1 MYFCVLPFVSICMC
15 VCVLCRYD
23 PVRAEKE
30 ETLSLFD
37 IEELLGLPLVGV
49 IPESSTVL
57 TSTNLGQPIISMEDK
72 AGFAYLD
79 AVERYGLENT
89 WMLSILEGQCL

>member
-1 MYFCVLPFVSICMC
+1 MCDLYPSLCVITVR
-15 VCVLCRYD
+15 VRYD

-49 IPESSTVL
+49 IPESSSVL
-57 TSTNLGQPIISMEDK
+57 TSTNLGQPIITMQDK

-79 AVERYGLENT
+79 AVDRCVAGWLARRAQDMT
-89 WMLSILEGQCL
+89 

>member
-1 MYFCVLPFVSICMC
+1 MPAVLLVVHSCV
-15 VCVLCRYD
+15 RYD
-23 PVRAEKE
+23 ALRAEKE

-57 TSTNLGQPIISMEDK
+57 TSTNIGQPIISMEDK
-72 AGFAYLD
+72 AGYAYLD
-79 AVERYGLENT
+79 AVNR
-89 WMLSILEGQCL
+89 CVC